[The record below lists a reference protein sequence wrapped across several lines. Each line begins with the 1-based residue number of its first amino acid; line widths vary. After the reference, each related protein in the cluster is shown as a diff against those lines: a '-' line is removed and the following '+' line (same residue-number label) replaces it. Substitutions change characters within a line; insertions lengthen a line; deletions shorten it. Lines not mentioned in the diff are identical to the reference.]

1 MEAPHEE
8 QENLGQQFNHNNEP
22 LQTTRDNCAN
32 NFSTSMQLSNTC
44 RTPECTQWNRTLEY
58 HCDQS
63 NSIVYIK
70 HNQTLQVQTL
80 PSILITATK
89 IGQQKLVKLE
99 EPEQRMKNWLEHC
112 NRVGCLRPERRRREI
127 TTKHRERGRH
137 LSKQTR
143 NSTKGASWG
152 LGYRV

>member
-1 MEAPHEE
+1 
-8 QENLGQQFNHNNEP
+8 
-22 LQTTRDNCAN
+22 
-32 NFSTSMQLSNTC
+32 MQLSNTP

-63 NSIVYIK
+63 NSILYIK

-89 IGQQKLVKLE
+89 NGQQKLVKLE

-112 NRVGCLRPERRRREI
+112 NRAGCLRFDQNTEEREI
-127 TTKHRERGRH
+127 TTPTKHRERGRH

-143 NSTKGASWG
+143 NSTKGAS
-152 LGYRV
+152 